1 MQVVDFIY
9 DGKNLSDMGLKP
21 CFFDSPDEEQDIGNL
36 IVTGDAK
43 APNTNEFLPVG
54 LSYEDPFEFEC
65 QAAKDPCEEK
75 QDFEFSD
82 EEINQ
87 IVRWLNRRG
96 YYKCQPI
103 YDDGSFP
110 DVYYMGFF
118 NISLVKI
125 AGKVMGFSFTFT
137 ANAPY
142 GFQEIEPK
150 THTFASADEEWT
162 VEDVSDEVGFIN
174 TTCKITCKAA
184 GDLKITNSADPNNIV
199 MVKNCSVDEVI
210 TLYGKTKIIT
220 SSLAGHTKLYNDFN
234 YNWVRV
240 VNTYSSRENKFKC
253 NLAADVE
260 INYAPIRKVGVV
272 L

>member
-65 QAAKDPCEEK
+65 QAAKDPCEEQ

-125 AGKVMGFSFTFT
+125 AGKVMVE
-137 ANAPY
+137 
-142 GFQEIEPK
+142 QIECRYA
-150 THTFASADEEWT
+150 FERAVVIGYEQSAE
-162 VEDVSDEVGFIN
+162 VS
-174 TTCKITCKAA
+174 
-184 GDLKITNSADPNNIV
+184 
-199 MVKNCSVDEVI
+199 
-210 TLYGKTKIIT
+210 
-220 SSLAGHTKLYNDFN
+220 SSMGEGGGIPHCRYYERNGGAQH
-234 YNWVRV
+234 
-240 VNTYSSRENKFKC
+240 
-253 NLAADVE
+253 
-260 INYAPIRKVGVV
+260 
-272 L
+272 

>member
-1 MQVVDFIY
+1 MQVIDFIY
-9 DGKNLSDMGLKP
+9 DGQNLSDMGLKP
-21 CFFDSPDEEQDIGNL
+21 CFFDSPDEEQEIGNL
-36 IVTGDAK
+36 VVPGDAK
-43 APNTNEFLPVG
+43 APHTNEFLPVG
-54 LSYEDPFEFEC
+54 MSYEDPFEFEC
-65 QAAKDPCEEK
+65 QASKDPCTE
-75 QDFEFSD
+75 QQNFEFSD

-103 YDDGSFP
+103 YDDGSFE

-125 AGKVMGFSFTFT
+125 AGKVMGFTFSFT

-142 GFQEIEPK
+142 GFQEIAPL
-150 THTFASADEEWT
+150 THTFAGGDTWT
-162 VEDVSDEVGFIN
+162 VEDVSDEVGFAN
-174 TTCKITCKAA
+174 AETKITCKAA
-184 GDLKITNSADPNNIV
+184 GDLKITNEADPDNIV
-199 MVKNCSVDEVI
+199 IVKNCQQDEVI

-234 YNWVRV
+234 YNWVRM
-240 VNTYSSRENKFKC
+240 VNTYTSRENKFTC
-253 NLAADVE
+253 NLAADIE
-260 INYAPIRKVGVV
+260 IKYAPIRKVGVV